1 MGKESNGW
9 RLLFMFCPPSQII
22 VQDFV
27 GTMVLLDKD
36 NFDFRSFSAVSTI
49 KAKDPNTSNSNKT
62 LLISSKV
69 IRVDVNLL

>member
-1 MGKESNGW
+1 
-9 RLLFMFCPPSQII
+9 MFCPPSQII

-27 GTMVLLDKD
+27 GTMVLPNKD
-36 NFDFRSFSAVSTI
+36 NFDFKSFSVVSTI

-69 IRVDVNLL
+69 IKVDVSLL